1 MKFFRRDE
9 RGAVASAAVVTL
21 LSAVVGG
28 GAAAAAVVTVVN
40 TQGPKDSTA
49 ISDRRAR
56 TSSTP
61 RRSSPTAAD
70 HTVCERASV
79 IATGALRRAT
89 WSASRSQ

>member
-49 ISDRRAR
+49 I
-56 TSSTP
+56 T
-61 RRSSPTAAD
+61 
-70 HTVCERASV
+70 
-79 IATGALRRAT
+79 TGEKNVVDP
-89 WSASRSQ
+89 SEIINYGG